1 MTQWLIGVAVLG
13 AVGIGLRRVLR
24 LGAPAKPR
32 VGGAVPLGIELH
44 AIYHPVAQEIDAHAT
59 ILGITLND
67 AFGERE
73 ANRPD
78 MAWREVLLAV
88 GEWNRLMA
96 MVVGLQ
102 NTLAKYLPTTD
113 LVVPVRRVV
122 AGNFKSRAVIDYVG
136 LYEFL
141 DQVLFSSK
149 QRFSLQLRALHR
161 TSTLLTKE
169 FHHTCREGELALDCS
184 PEVWNRLDF
193 YFHDFDLIAKETLL
207 AFRVLL
213 ACQSS
218 AGVQA
223 LAMDL
228 QPLLERGVRV
238 SIPVTDQ

>member
-1 MTQWLIGVAVLG
+1 VVQWLIGGLVLL
-13 AVGIGLRRVLR
+13 AVGILLRRLLR
-24 LGAPAKPR
+24 MGTSAKPR

-44 AIYHPVAQEIDAHAT
+44 AIYHPVAQEIEAHAT

-73 ANRPD
+73 ANRPE
-78 MAWREVLLAV
+78 MAWREVRLAV
-88 GEWNRLMA
+88 GEWERLMA

-102 NTLAKYLPTTD
+102 NALAKYLPTTD

-122 AGNFKSRAVIDYVG
+122 AGNFKSRPVIDYVG

-149 QRFSLQLRALHR
+149 QRFALQLRALYR
-161 TSTLLTKE
+161 TSALLTKE
-169 FHHTCREGELALDCS
+169 FHHAFREGELALDCS
-184 PEVWNRLDF
+184 AEVWNRLDF

-207 AFRVLL
+207 AFRALL
-213 ACQSS
+213 ACQSPE
-218 AGVQA
+218 GVQA
-223 LAMDL
+223 LAADL

-238 SIPVTDQ
+238 SVPVTDQ